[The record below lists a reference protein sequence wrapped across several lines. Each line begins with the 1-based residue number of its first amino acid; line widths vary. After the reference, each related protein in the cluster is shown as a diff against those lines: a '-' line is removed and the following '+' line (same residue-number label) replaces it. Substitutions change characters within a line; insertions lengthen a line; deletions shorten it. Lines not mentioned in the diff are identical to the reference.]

1 MDVDIKKALNAVCW
15 VTRRKGFRSNCWLDL
30 HADVLESRIIL
41 HDPSA
46 SDRDVDLSK
55 PLHDYLEAS
64 LNGLLGRYIAGDP
77 DEFEA
82 LPLQATVLCT
92 LLSAP
97 QDIYQRQEIPTD
109 GKESQLLSGVLG
121 LRLLQIEDHDGC
133 AATVTVSSN
142 QMMDSKPL
150 TIEQMLYKIQSLV
163 RAQRQ

>member
-1 MDVDIKKALNAVCW
+1 
-15 VTRRKGFRSNCWLDL
+15 
-30 HADVLESRIIL
+30 
-41 HDPSA
+41 
-46 SDRDVDLSK
+46 
-55 PLHDYLEAS
+55 LEAS

-133 AATVTVSSN
+133 AATVEAPSIQN
-142 QMMDSKPL
+142 QMMDAKPL
-150 TIEQMLYKIQSLV
+150 TIEQMLYRIQSLV